1 MTSRRPPVE
10 PLSRPA
16 WERIEA
22 GLFERLDQGEHL
34 APPRE
39 PLEPA
44 SGASRLRPR
53 WRWAVGAALAAAA
66 AAVLVL
72 QRPAERPSAP
82 LAQQSSTE
90 VAPRHESRIVSTDA
104 PSETSLGNA
113 VLTLAARSDVAVSGS
128 DQEGWLVRLDAG
140 QVDCR
145 VGPRR
150 GRPPFVVQAGDTRVS
165 VVGTRFTVIR
175 RDAGASVVVTEGH
188 VQVESG
194 ADHVLL
200 GPGETWPAPAP
211 SAALPPAPAPS
222 VTGAAPSAPPS
233 KVATRAQQQFERA
246 AALEA
251 KNPRAALT
259 LYRELARSGGP
270 WAQNALYAEARLE
283 LELGRPE
290 RARPLL
296 RRYLQRY
303 PRGLN
308 AADVEQQLRRLDGAA
323 HH

>member
-1 MTSRRPPVE
+1 MTSKRPPVE

-22 GLFERLDQGEHL
+22 GLFERLEQGEHL

-44 SGASRLRPR
+44 SAASLLRPR
-53 WRWAVGAALAAAA
+53 WRWVTGAALAAAA
-66 AAVLVL
+66 AAVLWL
-72 QRPAERPSAP
+72 QRPATEAP
-82 LAQQSSTE
+82 TAQRASTE
-90 VAPRHESRIVSTDA
+90 IAPPRHESRIVSTDA
-104 PSETSLGNA
+104 PSETALGDA

-128 DQEGWLVRLDAG
+128 DQEGWLVRLEAG

-175 RDAGASVVVTEGH
+175 SERGTSVAVTEGH

-194 ADHVLL
+194 TDHVLL

-211 SAALPPAPAPS
+211 VQPPAVTPTPAE
-222 VTGAAPSAPPS
+222 APASGPTS

-270 WAQNALYAEARLE
+270 WAQNALYAQARLE

-308 AADVEQQLRRLDGAA
+308 AADVEQQLQHLDGAA
-323 HH
+323 PR

>member
-1 MTSRRPPVE
+1 MTSKRPPVE

-22 GLFERLDQGEHL
+22 GLFERLERGEHL
-34 APPRE
+34 APAPE
-39 PLEPA
+39 PSEL
-44 SGASRLRPR
+44 ASRPGVPR
-53 WRWAVGAALAAAA
+53 RRWVAGAALAAAA
-66 AAVLVL
+66 AAALWL
-72 QRPAERPSAP
+72 QRPGTETPAEPIARPAP
-82 LAQQSSTE
+82 SELAP
-90 VAPRHESRIVSTDA
+90 PRHESRIVSTDA
-104 PSETSLGNA
+104 PTETSLGDA

-128 DQEGWLVRLDAG
+128 DPEGWLVRLDAG

-145 VGPRR
+145 VEPRR

-165 VVGTRFTVIR
+165 VIGTRFTVIR
-175 RDAGASVVVTEGH
+175 SGAGASVLVTEGH
-188 VQVESG
+188 VQVETG
-194 ADHVLL
+194 AERVLL
-200 GPGETWPAPAP
+200 GPGDTWPAAAPPPALPPEPAP
-211 SAALPPAPAPS
+211 S
-222 VTGAAPSAPPS
+222 GPPS
-233 KVATRAQQQFERA
+233 TSVTRAQQQFERA
-246 AALEA
+246 ATLEA

-259 LYRELARSGGP
+259 LYRELARGGGP
-270 WAQNALYAEARLE
+270 WAQNALYAQARLE

-323 HH
+323 SP

>member
-1 MTSRRPPVE
+1 MASKRPPVE

-22 GLFERLDQGEHL
+22 GLFERLEAGEHL
-34 APPRE
+34 DPPRE
-39 PLEPA
+39 PSQLA
-44 SGASRLRPR
+44 SSPSLLRPR
-53 WRWAVGAALAAAA
+53 WRWVAGAALAAAA
-66 AAVLVL
+66 AAILWL
-72 QRPAERPSAP
+72 QRPVPEAPGEPIARP
-82 LAQQSSTE
+82 
-90 VAPRHESRIVSTDA
+90 APREIAAPPPPESRIVSTDA
-104 PSETSLGNA
+104 PTEAALGDA
-113 VLTLAARSDVAVSGS
+113 QLTLAARSDVAVSGS
-128 DQEGWLVRLDAG
+128 DPEGWLVRLDSG
-140 QVDCR
+140 QVECR

-175 RDAGASVVVTEGH
+175 SGAGASVAVSEGH
-188 VQVESG
+188 VQVDSG

-200 GPGETWPAPAP
+200 GPGDTWPPPAAPPPAPSPAGSREPAP
-211 SAALPPAPAPS
+211 SAPNQ
-222 VTGAAPSAPPS
+222 
-233 KVATRAQQQFERA
+233 VATRAQQQFERA

-251 KNPRAALT
+251 KNPRAALS
-259 LYRELARSGGP
+259 LYRELARGGGP
-270 WAQNALYAEARLE
+270 WAQNALYAQARLE

-308 AADVEQQLRRLDGAA
+308 AADVEQQLNRLDGAA
-323 HH
+323 RR